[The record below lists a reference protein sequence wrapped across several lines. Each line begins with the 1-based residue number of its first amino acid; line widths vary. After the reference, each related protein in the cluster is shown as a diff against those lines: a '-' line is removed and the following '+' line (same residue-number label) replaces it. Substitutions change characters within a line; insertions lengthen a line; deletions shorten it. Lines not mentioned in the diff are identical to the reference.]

1 MLSKIFHKLSKK
13 ASRKNLINF
22 IESSIKNEL
31 DKNRENKVLNIGSG
45 GELED
50 LIKKNFKEVHSIDI
64 DQKRSPDQLLDVCDI
79 NFKEKIKIKP
89 SLVCCFEVLEHTK
102 NPNKA
107 IKNIYNILDKGDY
120 FLVSVPFNF
129 HIHDEPNDFF
139 RFTYYGLK
147 MLFSDFT
154 KVTIK
159 KRNGWLESI
168 FVNIIRLEKEKNI
181 LSKIVGK
188 TFILIYFVL
197 LPLILIIQKIVVS
210 EKLTTGYYIEAKK

>member
-1 MLSKIFHKLSKK
+1 M
-13 ASRKNLINF
+13 
-22 IESSIKNEL
+22 
-31 DKNRENKVLNIGSG
+31 
-45 GELED
+45 
-50 LIKKNFKEVHSIDI
+50 
-64 DQKRSPDQLLDVCDI
+64 
-79 NFKEKIKIKP
+79 
-89 SLVCCFEVLEHTK
+89 
-102 NPNKA
+102 
-107 IKNIYNILDKGDY
+107 
-120 FLVSVPFNF
+120 PFNF

-139 RFTYYGLK
+139 RFTYFGLK

-188 TFILIYFVL
+188 TFILIHFVL